1 LKLKAEKL
9 SWKEEAKR
17 KAALR
22 AVKHINDGFI
32 VGLGSGSTIA
42 YAFQEIGKRI
52 KNEGLG
58 IHGVPTSYQA
68 FMLATRYGIPV
79 TTLDEHPKLD
89 LAIDGTDQIDEKLNL
104 IKGMGGALLREKIVA
119 AAAKQFIIVADES
132 KMTDCLGKNQQV
144 PMEVLPFAFA
154 TVTPKIREMKG
165 NPFLREGT
173 NKVGP
178 VITDNGNFIVDADFG
193 LIKNPKELEYK
204 LKSIPGIIETG
215 LFIGMADIA
224 YIGTSTSVEIF
235 KRK

>member
-1 LKLKAEKL
+1 L

-17 KAALR
+17 KAALE
-22 AVKHINDGFI
+22 AVKRINDGFI

-52 KNEGLG
+52 KNEGLQ
-58 IHGVPTSYQA
+58 IYGVPTSYQA
-68 FMLATRYGIPV
+68 FMLATKYGISV

-89 LAIDGTDQIDEKLNL
+89 LVIDGADQIDKNLNL

-119 AAAKQFIIVADES
+119 TVAKQFIIVADES
-132 KMTDCLGKNQQV
+132 KMTNSLGKNQRV
-144 PMEVLPFAFA
+144 PIEVLPFAFA
-154 TVTPKIREMKG
+154 TVMSKIREMKG
-165 NPFLREGT
+165 KPFLREGT
-173 NKVGP
+173 DKVGP
-178 VITDNGNFIVDADFG
+178 IITDNGNFIIDVDFG
-193 LIKNPKELEYK
+193 SIKNPKELEYK

-224 YIGTSTSVEIF
+224 YIGTSTSVEIL